1 MLSNTVWYVIS
12 LFSLISSSYR
22 SFPVSAQIFLSF
34 LLVTP
39 TLIILLLMG
48 IQDIPVM
55 YNTPMHIQ
63 VFTPLYTQART
74 SPGVIYIHFLGQ
86 LTK

>member
-1 MLSNTVWYVIS
+1 
-12 LFSLISSSYR
+12 
-22 SFPVSAQIFLSF
+22 
-34 LLVTP
+34 
-39 TLIILLLMG
+39 MG